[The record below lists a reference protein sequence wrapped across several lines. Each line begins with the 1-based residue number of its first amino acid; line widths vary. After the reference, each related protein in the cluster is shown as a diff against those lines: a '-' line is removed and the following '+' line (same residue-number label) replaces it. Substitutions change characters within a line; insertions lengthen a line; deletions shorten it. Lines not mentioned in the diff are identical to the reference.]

1 MKKVKLVSMKTGVW
15 YLFFA
20 MLLIACSKEYSPD
33 PVTTPPPANGKKLSK
48 IQYDDGSYE
57 AIEYNSNG
65 TVKKIT
71 NHVAFSDNTSE
82 HIVYTFIYTGSN
94 VTEIQGDDGS
104 VVTYGYANNQL
115 IKAEIFVNGS
125 TQVASYTYSY
135 TNGKLTKTEGYT
147 RKPGGGLSTT
157 PTLKYEKEYYSNGN
171 LKKMTL
177 FYLDPATGTLD
188 KTNVFVLSQYDTN
201 PNTTALFENNPYL
214 PLESLI
220 PNNPLAE
227 EHYDASGNLIEKVT
241 HTYTYDASGNPLSRK
256 TVTKSAG
263 LPESVENATFSY

>member
-1 MKKVKLVSMKTGVW
+1 MISIKAGVL
-15 YLFFA
+15 YLFLA
-20 MLLIACSKEYSPD
+20 MLLSACSKEYTPD

-57 AIEYNSNG
+57 AIEYHTNG

-71 NHVAFSDNTSE
+71 NHIAFSNNTSE
-82 HIVYTFIYTGSN
+82 HVVYTFVYSGSN
-94 VTEIQGDDGS
+94 VSEIQGDDGS
-104 VVTYGYANNQL
+104 VIKYSYNGNQL
-115 IKAEIFVNGS
+115 VKAEVFVNGG
-125 TQVASYTYSY
+125 TLVAWYAYSY
-135 TNGKLTKTEGYT
+135 TNGKLIKTEGYT
-147 RKPGGGLSTT
+147 RKPGSGLSTT

-177 FYLDPATGTLD
+177 FYQDPATGTLD

-227 EHYDASGNLIEKVT
+227 EHYDESGNLIETVT
-241 HTYTYDASGNPLSRK
+241 HTYTYDASGNPLTRK
-256 TVTKSAG
+256 TVTKSTG
-263 LPESVENATFSY
+263 LPESVENAMFSY